1 MACLYCDAAEATA
14 LIAPLGGTAAVPV
27 FWGQGGGAKELGPRE
42 KGWKK
47 MEGKRLRHRRNLG
60 KMCGFMGKTSKF
72 FGRDGWKMGA
82 GVT

>member
-14 LIAPLGGTAAVPV
+14 LTALGGTAAVPV

-42 KGWKK
+42 KVWNHGENIKI
-47 MEGKRLRHRRNLG
+47 L
-60 KMCGFMGKTSKF
+60 
-72 FGRDGWKMGA
+72 GRDGWKMGA